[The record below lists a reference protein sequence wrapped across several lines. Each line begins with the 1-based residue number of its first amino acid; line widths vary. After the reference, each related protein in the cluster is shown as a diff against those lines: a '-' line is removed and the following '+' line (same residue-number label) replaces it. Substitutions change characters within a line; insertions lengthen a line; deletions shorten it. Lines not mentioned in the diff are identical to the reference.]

1 MNDNI
6 YVNVWVFYRKWVFHG
21 LAIWLSSRWFL
32 YFTTLKYNTWHSYI
46 YSPHIYVR
54 GVFLDIS
61 KAFDKVTKVWHKELA
76 YKLKS
81 FGINDLPDD
90 I

>member
-1 MNDNI
+1 MFEYFIENEFFT
-6 YVNVWVFYRKWVFHG
+6 VWQSDFLLGDFCTSQ
-21 LAIWLSSRWFL
+21 LLSI
-32 YFTTLKYNTWHSYI
+32 YNTWHSYI
-46 YSPHIYVR
+46 YSPPIYVR

-61 KAFDKVTKVWHKELA
+61 KAFDKVTKVWHKELV